1 MIKKGRKIEKILK
14 INVDSTL
21 KGRVLSS
28 VRVKMTKFTK
38 SNRKYNTFTITTPN
52 PEIILEAQIDQNL
65 TNILNNSD
73 FCIPDGIGIAQA
85 NKFYKLRCTRN
96 RVVLPIQLI
105 FQGVYVGLRSIAD
118 SKWLYRN
125 FRVIKGRVLMLD
137 LIRLANKM
145 KWKIFLLGGVGQV
158 AERSAEEIQ
167 KNYKKVKV
175 AGFTAPTFDNKGMA
189 IDKKSLKKEEELIKN
204 INSIRPH
211 LLFVGFGCPKQEKWI
226 SRNINKLD
234 VGGVMA
240 VGGSFDYLAGRV
252 KLPPTK
258 ISNIGFEWL
267 WRLVVQPTRFLRI
280 INAVIVFPAHVY
292 IDKWR
297 RQS

>member
-14 INVDSTL
+14 INVDSIQ

-28 VRVKMTKFTK
+28 VRVKMNKFTK
-38 SNRKYNTFTITTPN
+38 SNMKYNKFIITTSN

-65 TNILNNSD
+65 TKILNNSD
-73 FCIPDGIGIAQA
+73 FCIPDGIGVAQA
-85 NKFYKLRCTRN
+85 NKYYKLRCTRN
-96 RVVLPIQLI
+96 RVVLPIQLF
-105 FQGVYVGLRSIAD
+105 FQGVYVGLRSIID
-118 SKWLYRN
+118 TKWLYRN
-125 FRVIKGRVLMLD
+125 FRIIKGRELVLD

-145 KWKIFLLGGVGQV
+145 KWKIYLLGGVGQV

-167 KNYKKVKV
+167 KSYKKVKAV
-175 AGFTAPTFDNKGMA
+175 GITAPNFDDKGMTV
-189 IDKKSLKKEEELIKN
+189 DKKSLKEEEELIKN

-234 VGGVMA
+234 VGGVMT
-240 VGGSFDYLAGRV
+240 VGGSFDYLAGKVR
-252 KLPPTK
+252 PPPSK

-267 WRLVVQPTRFLRI
+267 WRLIVQPTRFLRI
-280 INAVIVFPAHVY
+280 INAVIVFPVYVY